1 MKMFFLIAMFF
12 ATNASANPFNNF
24 IGEYSI
30 ASAPS
35 IEKQGNVKDCVRF
48 GFQNI
53 VKFSVLADSSGNA
66 FAARFYTET
75 PGVSGYFGYSLKQ
88 ISFEKDPWGFVM
100 WVEKNTGDA
109 NSATHESSITGTMP
123 GSDYY
128 SEHNVSI
135 QNMGEQ
141 FLLKVTDSYINEY
154 QGSCNYQVNLK
165 RMN

>member
-1 MKMFFLIAMFF
+1 MKMFFLIGMFF

-30 ASAPS
+30 ANAPS

-75 PGVSGYFGYSLKQ
+75 PGVSGYYGYSLME
-88 ISFEKDPWGFVM
+88 ISFEKDPWGFVTS
-100 WVEKNTGDA
+100 VEKNTGDA
-109 NSATHESSITGTMP
+109 NRATHESSITGTMP

-128 SEHNVSI
+128 REHKVSI
-135 QNMGEQ
+135 QNMGEH
-141 FLLKVTDSYINEY
+141 FLLKMTDSYINEY
-154 QGSCNYQVNLK
+154 QGSCIYKVNLE